1 MTKRDVGQ
9 EILDSIRE
17 IKAGK
22 VGRVTVVME
31 PTDIK
36 KVRKNMGVTQVSF
49 AALMNISVRT
59 VQDWEQ
65 GRRQPKGP
73 AQSLLAIAA
82 RRPDVMQEVFAG

>member
-31 PTDIK
+31 PADIK

-65 GRRQPKGP
+65 GRRQPEGP